1 MKSFLAFLLIP
12 GAVLAGLG
20 ATRFAPT
27 QAVAVFLPAIQ
38 SLKVPL
44 SPQALPAMS
53 RRDPAPVDF
62 RYLMPLDLSTV
73 QAVASVAVA
82 VKVAV
87 EVVVAQSFIVSAI
100 FIDGERRVTQIG
112 NETYQ
117 KGDSIAGYRVQQIEP
132 MRVLLVDKSGSQLWV
147 EMAKGF

>member
-20 ATRFAPT
+20 ATRFAPAET
-27 QAVAVFLPAIQ
+27 GTIFLPVVQ
-38 SLKVPL
+38 LLNVPL
-44 SPQALPAMS
+44 SPEALPPVS
-53 RRDPAPVDF
+53 RRDPASVDF

-73 QAVASVAVA
+73 QAVSSVP
-82 VKVAV
+82 VAV
-87 EVVVAQSFIVSAI
+87 EVVVAQPLIVSAI

-112 NETYQ
+112 SEMFQ

-132 MRVLLVDKSGSQLWV
+132 MRVLLVDKSGTQRWV
-147 EMAKGF
+147 DLAKGY

>member
-20 ATRFAPT
+20 ATRFAPAET
-27 QAVAVFLPAIQ
+27 VAIILPDVQ
-38 SLKVPL
+38 LLKVPL
-44 SPQALPAMS
+44 SPQALPPVS
-53 RRDPAPVDF
+53 RRDPASVDF

-73 QAVASVAVA
+73 QAV
-82 VKVAV
+82 VAV
-87 EVVVAQSFIVSAI
+87 EVAVVAAPPLIVSAI

-112 NETYQ
+112 SEMYQ

-132 MRVLLVDKSGSQLWV
+132 MRVLLVHKSGSQLWV
-147 EMAKGF
+147 EMSKGY